1 MTSLEINKIH
11 LGNCFDLLPLVQDHS
26 IDAIITDPPYGVLKG
41 HRIETNVDIPR
52 FFAECKRV
60 MKPNAFIAFFG
71 MMPTLLEWCNEA
83 MKCFKYS
90 DHIVWAKRMITAIAQ
105 PINRTHESIMVYG
118 SGKYFKTK
126 GRFDDVKQPLVDI
139 GVLSIDSLESNNSS
153 LLKQSNGIDT
163 SIKSNN
169 KRYDKYHDS
178 YNIEA
183 RNRGVETCNFTN
195 LWSFLPHNR
204 GNIGDGVEHPTV
216 KPIELL
222 KRLVELLTPEPTADY
237 TPLVLDPFMG
247 SGTTAIACQSLNRNF
262 IGMELYPDYV
272 EIANRR
278 LLQAR
283 NLFTD
288 TKFTQPTND
297 ATTNDLD
304 TKQKEMF

>member
-11 LGNCFDLLPLVQDHS
+11 QGNCFDLLPLVQDHS
-26 IDAIITDPPYGVLKG
+26 IDAIITDPPYGILKG

-105 PINRTHESIMVYG
+105 PINRTHESIMIYG
-118 SGKYFKTK
+118 SGNYFKTK
-126 GRFDDVKQPLVDI
+126 GKYDDVKQPLVDI
-139 GVLSIDSLESNNSS
+139 GILSNESIYKNTESLN
-153 LLKQSNGIDT
+153 KQTRGVNTNRGAGRRHDPYHNYMGSE
-163 SIKSNN
+163 N
-169 KRYDKYHDS
+169 KYP
-178 YNIEA
+178 
-183 RNRGVETCNFTN
+183 RGVETCNFTN
-195 LWSFLPHNR
+195 LWSFMPHNR
-204 GNIGDGVEHPTV
+204 GNIGDGINHPTV

-222 KRLVELLTPEPTADY
+222 KRLVELLTPEPTDDY
-237 TPLVLDPFMG
+237 TPSILDPFMG
-247 SGTTAIACQSLNRNF
+247 SGTTALACQSLNRNF
-262 IGMELYPDYV
+262 IGIELYPDYV
-272 EIANRR
+272 EIANKR

-297 ATTNDLD
+297 ATMNELD
-304 TKQKEMF
+304 AKQKEMF